1 MFTDGLKETTQD
13 IICMNGVTA
22 KGIRNIIDFAYSS
35 SMDLDLG
42 RLVGWLVGWFM
53 VFNATFNNISVISW
67 RWRKPK
73 YSEKNTDL
81 SQVTDKIFH
90 IMLYRVHIAMNRV
103 QTHNLS
109 GD

>member
-42 RLVGWLVGWFM
+42 RLVGWLVGLWYLMPLSIIFQLYHGGGGSRS
-53 VFNATFNNISVISW
+53 TQKKTQIC
-67 RWRKPK
+67 RKSLTK
-73 YSEKNTDL
+73 FFT
-81 SQVTDKIFH
+81 
-90 IMLYRVHIAMNRV
+90 
-103 QTHNLS
+103 
-109 GD
+109 

>member
-42 RLVGWLVGWFM
+42 RI
-53 VFNATFNNISVISW
+53 NIQ
-67 RWRKPK
+67 
-73 YSEKNTDL
+73 L
-81 SQVTDKIFH
+81 
-90 IMLYRVHIAMNRV
+90 RVVVHV
-103 QTHNLS
+103 
-109 GD
+109 